1 MSHSARGD
9 LLALADRARN
19 GSVEALT
26 GPHSYDPATASE
38 FRQAAVLALFTPTA
52 QRTSAEQ
59 VSVDQP
65 LPRGTASVDPADES
79 LRSGDTSDG
88 ATRGEQTPSSS
99 VRPQDTDVFLVQR
112 SPLLRHHPGQIALP
126 GGSID
131 PGDDGPV
138 AAALRETEE
147 ETGIGADQVEV
158 LCALPPVLVPISSF
172 VVTPV
177 LAWAPSVRPA
187 QVLETSEVLHTLRA
201 PVDQL
206 LDPAARATVWMGG
219 HGSSGFRVPTGWV
232 WGFTGNLLDHLFTE
246 LGWTQDWDTSVRHP
260 MSWDEA
266 RGAQLLGHVPSP
278 D

>member
-1 MSHSARGD
+1 M
-9 LLALADRARN
+9 ADRARN
-19 GSVEALT
+19 GTFETLS
-26 GPHSYDPATASE
+26 GPHSYDPAATTG
-38 FRQAAVLALFTPTA
+38 FRQAAVLVLFTPTA
-52 QRTSAEQ
+52 QRTS
-59 VSVDQP
+59 
-65 LPRGTASVDPADES
+65 
-79 LRSGDTSDG
+79 SGPVTSDQSVTAG
-88 ATRGEQTPSSS
+88 TEPVTSSS
-99 VRPQDTDVFLVQR
+99 RPVAAIGAGDGAARRERAPAPSVGLLDTDVFLVQR

-131 PGDDGPV
+131 PDDEGPV
-138 AAALRETEE
+138 AAAVRETEE

-177 LAWAPSVRPA
+177 LAWAPSVRA
-187 QVLETSEVLHTLRA
+187 GQARDTAEVLHTLRA

-232 WGFTGNLLDHLFTE
+232 WGFTGNLLDHLFNE
-246 LGWTQDWDTSVRHP
+246 LGWTQDWDTSVRHT

>member
-1 MSHSARGD
+1 MSHPARGD
-9 LLALADRARN
+9 LLAVADRARN
-19 GSVEALT
+19 GSFDALA
-26 GPHSYDPATASE
+26 GPHSYDPATATGY
-38 FRQAAVLALFTPTA
+38 RQAAVLLLFTPTA
-52 QRTSAEQ
+52 QRTSAGHATSGQ
-59 VSVDQP
+59 QFAP
-65 LPRGTASVDPADES
+65 NTA
-79 LRSGDTSDG
+79 GDG
-88 ATRGEQTPSSS
+88 AARPDGAPSPS
-99 VRPQDTDVFLVQR
+99 VALRDTDVFLVQR

-138 AAALRETEE
+138 GAALRETEE

-177 LAWAPSVRPA
+177 LGWAPSVQEVGA
-187 QVLETSEVLHTLRA
+187 LATSEVLHTLRA
-201 PVDQL
+201 PVDEL

-232 WGFTGNLLDHLFTE
+232 WGFTGNLLDHLFTQ
-246 LGWTQDWDTSVRHP
+246 LGWTRDWDSSVRHT

>member
-1 MSHSARGD
+1 MPHPARDD
-9 LLALADRARN
+9 LLALADQ
-19 GSVEALT
+19 ALEGT
-26 GPHSYDPATASE
+26 FEELAGPHSYDAATATGY
-38 FRQAAVLALFTPTA
+38 RQAAVLALFTPGR
-52 QRTSAEQ
+52 QKDSH
-59 VSVDQP
+59 
-65 LPRGTASVDPADES
+65 
-79 LRSGDTSDG
+79 DG
-88 ATRGEQTPSSS
+88 VAPPGGPSSPA
-99 VRPQDTDVFLVQR
+99 VARHQADLFLVQR

-126 GGSID
+126 GGSLETD
-131 PGDDGPV
+131 DDGPM
-138 AAALRETEE
+138 AAAVRETQE
-147 ETGIGADQVEV
+147 ETGIPTDQVEV
-158 LCALPPVLVPISSF
+158 LGALPPVLVPISSF

-246 LGWTQDWDTSVRHP
+246 LGWTQDWDTSVRHT

>member
-9 LLALADRARN
+9 LLTLADRARH
-19 GSVEALT
+19 GSVEALA

-52 QRTSAEQ
+52 ARTSAGQ
-59 VSVDQP
+59 DSADQP
-65 LPRGTASVDPADES
+65 VARGAASGSPASEPF
-79 LRSGDTSDG
+79 RSGEAGDG
-88 ATRGEQTPSSS
+88 ATRGEQTPSPS
-99 VRPQDTDVFLVQR
+99 VLLQDTDVFLVQR

-131 PGDDGPV
+131 AGDDGPIG
-138 AAALRETEE
+138 AALRETQE
-147 ETGIGADQVEV
+147 ETGIGPDQVEV

-177 LAWAPSVRPA
+177 LAWAPSVQPA
-187 QVLETSEVLHTLRA
+187 QVLETSEVLHTLRV
-201 PVDQL
+201 PVDDL

-246 LGWTQDWDTSVRHP
+246 LGWTQDWDTSVRHT
-260 MSWDEA
+260 MSFDEA